1 MQFIAPTGQPS
12 GKRPL
17 KVYYKCT
24 FTARGYI
31 KIPEIRLVGKWL
43 EKIGFKCGQT
53 ITVIE
58 SENRMLIINKKGRKV
73 VL

>member
-1 MQFIAPTGQPS
+1 MRIITSTPS
-12 GKRPL
+12 RRNIRTL
-17 KVYYKCT
+17 KVYYHW
-24 FTARGYI
+24 RRIGWGYRFL
-31 KIPEIRLVGKWL
+31 PEIRLMGKWL